1 MDNKSI
7 GSTDL
12 KKLPYAGTDFDKLRS
27 FGKIYV
33 DKTEMIYKLTLF
45 DSAPV
50 FLARPRRFG
59 KSLLIST
66 FESLFSRGTTD
77 FKDLAIEKLWGNEK
91 TYRVLHMDFS
101 KYADMEPEELKKY
114 LTKEIAD
121 FFSDKKTLPVLD
133 EQGNYNDPGYLL
145 SQVHAIAEKSSL
157 VLLIDEYDAP
167 VTHHLSEPAKQRRI
181 IDLLSSFFA
190 SMKACERIFRF
201 VFITGITRIAHVS
214 LFSMVNNLKDISIH
228 DDYSSL
234 LGITEDE
241 LHKYFD
247 PYVNHAASE
256 LNIKT
261 SEVYRKLKSTYN
273 GFQFSPNAKETVYN
287 PWSLLSFLVDPK
299 QGFQNYWYDS
309 SGGTPTILINY
320 LRDPGNFLFFNNVK
334 KKDIIVSIER
344 LKLKSD
350 SGQLPMDLLL
360 FHTGYLTMRYQ
371 SSRTVKLE
379 LPNDEVSDSI
389 INVAMDAN
397 NIQIKQETITQ
408 LDQIPALIDQEKI
421 REITDIFNTVL
432 TETIS
437 DGSNAFE
444 YENIIRDI
452 IYSQLPDRG
461 MLKSRETV
469 NAFGRA
475 DMEMTTSKIRLTI
488 EFKRSYKGKSEK
500 RAIEEATEQIRSH
513 HYGETT
519 LPKKLI
525 RVAMVISTV
534 KRCISAFRIIE

>member
-1 MDNKSI
+1 MV
-7 GSTDL
+7 ST
-12 KKLPYAGTDFDKLRS
+12 
-27 FGKIYV
+27 
-33 DKTEMIYKLTLF
+33 
-45 DSAPV
+45 
-50 FLARPRRFG
+50 
-59 KSLLIST
+59 LL
-66 FESLFSRGTTD
+66 
-77 FKDLAIEKLWGNEK
+77 
-91 TYRVLHMDFS
+91 
-101 KYADMEPEELKKY
+101 
-114 LTKEIAD
+114 
-121 FFSDKKTLPVLD
+121 
-133 EQGNYNDPGYLL
+133 
-145 SQVHAIAEKSSL
+145 
-157 VLLIDEYDAP
+157 
-167 VTHHLSEPAKQRRI
+167 
-181 IDLLSSFFA
+181 
-190 SMKACERIFRF
+190 
-201 VFITGITRIAHVS
+201 
-214 LFSMVNNLKDISIH
+214 
-228 DDYSSL
+228 
-234 LGITEDE
+234 
-241 LHKYFD
+241 
-247 PYVNHAASE
+247 
-256 LNIKT
+256 LN
-261 SEVYRKLKSTYN
+261 RAN
-273 GFQFSPNAKETVYN
+273 
-287 PWSLLSFLVDPK
+287 
-299 QGFQNYWYDS
+299 
-309 SGGTPTILINY
+309 
-320 LRDPGNFLFFNNVK
+320 
-334 KKDIIVSIER
+334 KKDIIVSVDR

-350 SGQLPMDLLL
+350 SGQLPMHLLL
-360 FHTGYLTMRYQ
+360 FQTGYLTMRYQ

-408 LDQIPALIDQEKI
+408 LDQIPALIDQDKI

-475 DMEMTTSKIRLTI
+475 DMEMTTSKTRLTI

-500 RAIEEATEQIRSH
+500 RAIEEAAEQIRSH